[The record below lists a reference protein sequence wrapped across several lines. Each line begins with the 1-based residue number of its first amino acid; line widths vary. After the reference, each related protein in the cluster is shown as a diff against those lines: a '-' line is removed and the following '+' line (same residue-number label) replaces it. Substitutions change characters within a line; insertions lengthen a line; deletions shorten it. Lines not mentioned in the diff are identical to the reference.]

1 MVDFLI
7 AIMFIPKEMQF
18 KEGPHMVG
26 IHLCEISRLGTTETE
41 SKLVVDRF
49 RKEGVST
56 KQ

>member
-7 AIMFIPKEMQF
+7 AIMFIPKEMRF

-26 IHLCEISRLGTTETE
+26 IHFHEISRLGTTETE
-41 SKLVVDRF
+41 SKLVVARF
-49 RKEGVST
+49 QEEGVST